1 VLVQL
6 YGTTTVEDA
15 RAVDALGPDHLGIVP
30 DEGYETWDAVD
41 RDTARAIAAAL
52 TTAKLVLA
60 SLHSHAEGVLETVR
74 ANRPAIVHLARAADM
89 DDALLERIRIE
100 AAPVEVMATV
110 PVLDA
115 SSVGLATRLARYA
128 DYLLLDSKDLKTG
141 AVGATGLVHDWSI
154 SANIVQA
161 VDVPVIL
168 AGGLGPDNVAA
179 AIERVRPAGV
189 DSETH
194 TSRLDDRR
202 RKDLVRVEA
211 FIAAAR
217 AAAR

>member
-15 RAVDALGPDHLGIVP
+15 RALDALGPDHLGIVVE
-30 DEGYETWDAVD
+30 EGYETWDAVD
-41 RDTARAIAAAL
+41 LDTARTIAAAL
-52 TTAKLVLA
+52 TTTKLVVA
-60 SLHSHAEGVLETVR
+60 SLHSQADGVLETVQGI
-74 ANRPAIVHLARAADM
+74 RPAIVHLARAADM
-89 DDALLERIRIE
+89 DDAVFERIRTE

-115 SSVGLATRLARYA
+115 SSVAFATRLARYA
-128 DYLLLDSKDLKTG
+128 DYLLLDSKDLATG
-141 AVGATGLVHDWSI
+141 AVGATGLAHDWSI
-154 SANIVQA
+154 SAEIVQA

-189 DSETH
+189 DSETQ

-211 FIAAAR
+211 FITAAR
-217 AAAR
+217 SAAN